1 MGKRKD
7 KAYYQ
12 KLASSHS
19 RAAKTAQTKLK
30 SYKEGFKDG
39 IAAAK
44 EAMR

>member
-7 KAYYQ
+7 KTYYQ

-30 SYKEGFKDG
+30 SYKEGFVEG
-39 IAAAK
+39 VRLAK